1 MDLAKENEI
10 LRAEVLRQREQIDLL
25 ERRLDHV
32 LRQLHSAKSEKFD
45 PNQLTLL
52 DDESKKDGPSSA
64 TSAPEEGNASD
75 ATKNKSAAKNAQTK
89 PTTRIKGLENLA
101 VEEQIHVPLE
111 VQASPE
117 DYERIGEEVTDR
129 LEIIPRKLFIK
140 RHVRPKYRNKNDRS
154 QAPLVAPAPV
164 SVLVGGLPAAS
175 LLAHLLV
182 GKYVD
187 HLPIYR
193 QEKIFKRSGVT
204 IPRDLLLKWLHRS
217 IGHLLPIANAIR
229 AQTLGSA
236 YLQVDETKIR
246 YLEPGHGQSKY
257 GYLWLAN
264 NPHGSLYYH
273 WGVGRGEA
281 QLIETIGEDFAGALQ
296 CDGWSAYLAYEGH
309 HPEIVFMSCLAHI
322 RRRFHEHYKMAKEA
336 VKKEPKQT
344 AALKHSWQILS
355 LMSQLYRIESELRKS
370 GAGPRLR
377 QAIRSSQSRPI
388 VKRLKAIF
396 KILMARYR
404 PSHLLGEALKYALG
418 QWTRF
423 ENYLENGLLEI
434 DNNLVEN
441 AVRPTKLGMKNWL
454 FFGSKEAGHQAAA
467 IYTIIEN
474 CHRYNIPVEDYLR
487 EVLEILPTLKDPETE
502 AIDLTPARIAAARR
516 KDPRRKVSSADP
528 VKEVA

>member
-1 MDLAKENEI
+1 M
-10 LRAEVLRQREQIDLL
+10 
-25 ERRLDHV
+25 
-32 LRQLHSAKSEKFD
+32 
-45 PNQLTLL
+45 
-52 DDESKKDGPSSA
+52 
-64 TSAPEEGNASD
+64 
-75 ATKNKSAAKNAQTK
+75 
-89 PTTRIKGLENLA
+89 
-101 VEEQIHVPLE
+101 PLE

-117 DYERIGEEVTDR
+117 DYEHIGEEVTDR

-140 RHVRPKYRNKNDRS
+140 RHIRPKFKSKTDRS
-154 QAPLVAPAPV
+154 KAPVLAPAPA
-164 SVLVGGLPAAS
+164 SAFVGGLPAAS

-182 GKYVD
+182 GKYCD

-204 IPRDLLLKWLHRS
+204 IPRDLQLKWLHRG

-229 AQTLGSA
+229 GETLGSA
-236 YLQVDETKIR
+236 YLQVDETEIR

-273 WGVGRGEA
+273 WGIGRGEA

-322 RRRFHEHYKMAKEA
+322 RRRFRDHYKIAKA
-336 VKKEPKQT
+336 AAKKDPKQT
-344 AALKHSWQILS
+344 AALKHSWQILG
-355 LMSQLYRIESELRKS
+355 LMRQLYRIESQLRKS
-370 GAGPRLR
+370 GAGTRLR
-377 QAIRSSQSRPI
+377 QATRSSQSRPI

-404 PSHLLGEALKYALG
+404 PSHPLGEALQYALG

-423 ENYLENGLLEI
+423 ESYLENGLLEI

-441 AVRPTKLGMKNWL
+441 AVRPTKLGMKNWM

-467 IYTIIEN
+467 IYTIVEN
-474 CHRYNIPVEDYLR
+474 CHRYDVPVEDYLR
-487 EVLEILPTLKDPETE
+487 EVLGILPTLRDPETNAAE
-502 AIDLTPARIAAARR
+502 LTPARIAAARR
-516 KDPRRKVSSADP
+516 KDPRRKSVSVDP